1 MKKTI
6 FTITFGVA
14 TLCLLGA
21 CGKNSGKK
29 VANALTTSTTTAKA
43 ESPCLPFEDPS
54 VNFVNSF
61 FIVDT
66 LDLVERSL
74 DETGS
79 LPTQREVNLGGTLG
93 TATIA
98 ITEEMKLIFHQGGQ
112 TYELN
117 PDQEAELSS
126 ASIKALDLDGDG
138 LKEILVHTGDLFD
151 LYVYGLES
159 GSPELKGSMTM
170 NNGFF
175 ITDDRTIVARLG
187 TQGLCT
193 LAHYDH
199 GTLTVSEEE
208 SISRLMFMSKEY
220 ANLRYDFDECSA
232 DTIAPL
238 LDVEHYAVCH
248 QDMAV
253 LHADL
258 DGDGTDEQI
267 VYAYASW
274 GATQVDAISVI
285 HHNDELDLFYPIL
298 ETQETLGIEDDGEGY
313 FVHVNDPIQ
322 LSAVDCD
329 GDSLPEVVVTI
340 GRQHANASFIFKLDK
355 QGDVTMLKH
364 FRLDRKPTV
373 KDMSI
378 LG

>member
-1 MKKTI
+1 MKRTI
-6 FTITFGVA
+6 FTLTFGVA
-14 TLCLLGA
+14 ALCLLGA
-21 CGKNSGKK
+21 CGKNSGKM
-29 VANALTTSTTTAKA
+29 VANALAPSTTTTKA

-54 VNFVNSF
+54 INFANVF

-66 LDLVERSL
+66 LDLVERSME
-74 DETGS
+74 ETGS
-79 LPTQREVNLGGTLG
+79 LPTQREVNMGGNLG

-98 ITEEMKLIFHQGGQ
+98 ISDDIKMVFRQGDQ

-117 PDQEAELSS
+117 PGPEELSS

-138 LKEILVHTGDLFD
+138 LKELLVHTGDLFD

-159 GSPELKGSMTM
+159 GRPELKGSMTT
-170 NNGFF
+170 NSGFF
-175 ITDDRTIVARLG
+175 VTDDRTIVARIG
-187 TQGLCT
+187 SQGLCS
-193 LAHYDH
+193 LAYYDH
-199 GTLTVSEEE
+199 GTLTVSDDEG
-208 SISRLMFMSKEY
+208 ISRLMFLSKEY

-238 LDVEHYAVCH
+238 LDVKRYAVCH

-258 DGDGTDEQI
+258 DDDGTDEQI

-274 GATQVDAISVI
+274 GATQVDAISII
-285 HHNDELDLFYPIL
+285 HHNDEIDLFYPIL
-298 ETQETLGIEDDGEGY
+298 ETQETVGIEDNGEDC

-322 LSAVDCD
+322 LSALDCD

-373 KDMSI
+373 KDMRI
-378 LG
+378 